1 VSKRLLV
8 LGWHNVAG
16 TYGFPSRPGAGQ
28 RGFAQQMRTLS
39 RTANVLPLNEAL
51 ERLAQGAALP
61 SRAVAITFDDGYA
74 DNLTLAVPILE
85 RLGLAATFFL
95 VPGLLSGETDAW
107 WETLGWAIFNSP
119 LTELDWE
126 GTTFTLGDDG
136 ARRSAYE
143 RLVPLLK
150 FRARAD
156 RDVAMSTLIEKLSP
170 RGERPRLFMDWDGAR
185 ELVRRGF
192 SVESHTCSHPV
203 LSQETPAEQQQELA
217 HARTRLEEK
226 LEIEISTLAY
236 PHGGPPDYNAE
247 TLSAAQAAGY
257 TWAITTR
264 EGFSTDTTP
273 PLEIRRCV
281 VYPERGVIDL
291 LAQLRFMLR
300 NRLRGGGA

>member
-16 TYGFPSRPGAGQ
+16 TYGFPSRTGAGQ
-28 RGFAQQMRTLS
+28 RGFAQQMHILS
-39 RTANVLPLNEAL
+39 RAANVLPLNEAL

-85 RLGLAATFFL
+85 RLELAATFFL
-95 VPGLLSGETDAW
+95 VPELLSGDTDAW

-126 GTTFTLGDDG
+126 GTTFTLGDDS

-143 RLVPLLK
+143 RLVALLK

-156 RDVAMSTLIEKLSP
+156 RDVAMSALVEKLSP

-185 ELVRRGF
+185 ELVRHGF

-203 LSQETPAEQQQELA
+203 LSQETPAEQLRELA
-217 HARTRLEEK
+217 DARRHLEDRLS
-226 LEIEISTLAY
+226 IEISTLAY
-236 PHGGPPDYNAE
+236 PHGGPPDYNAD
-247 TLSAAQAAGY
+247 TLVAAKAAGY
-257 TWAITTR
+257 SWGVTTR
-264 EGFSTDTTP
+264 EAFTTGATP
-273 PLEIRRCV
+273 PLEIRRCLI
-281 VYPERGVIDL
+281 YPERGVIDL
-291 LAQLRFMLR
+291 LAQLRYMR
-300 NRLRGGGA
+300 RGAR